1 MKIVVVTGANTGI
14 GAAFA
19 REIAS
24 PDTQIWLACRSEQ
37 KTEPVRQALLAQAAD
52 ARFLRLDLANLTS
65 AQHAAR
71 VLAEALPRIDL
82 LVNNAGLAGARGLT
96 AQGFELGFGTNHLG
110 HFAFTLPLLPALAAA
125 RGRVVV
131 VSSNNHYLAKSL
143 DLTVVRRPTQSR
155 TGLSE
160 YAVSKL
166 ANVLFAA
173 ELRRRH
179 PKIEA
184 VSLHPGRIASD
195 IWRRVPQPFRR
206 VLPWLLRM
214 GSVEEGG
221 HTLAHAASV
230 SLADGA
236 LYLDKLAPRTPSKL
250 AADPDLARKLWEFS
264 EEAVGQQQTS
274 AHAAPPDLPGR
285 SASRPVGGLQ
295 GEGAAQHKTL
305 VTQLR
310 RGFAAERS
318 SRGERI

>member
-24 PDTQIWLACRSEQ
+24 PDTQIWLACRSEH
-37 KTEPVRQALLAQAAD
+37 KTEPVRQVLLAKGAD
-52 ARFLRLDLANLTS
+52 ARFLPLDLADSTAAL
-65 AQHAAR
+65 QAAR
-71 VLAEALPRIDL
+71 RLAETLPRIDL

-110 HFAFTLPLLPALAAA
+110 HFAFTLPLLPALAAS

-143 DLTVVRRPTQSR
+143 DLTAVRQSTRSR
-155 TGLSE
+155 TGLPE

-173 ELRRRH
+173 ELRRRY
-179 PKIEA
+179 PRVEA
-184 VSLHPGRIASD
+184 VSLNPGRIASD

-206 VLPWLLRM
+206 VLPWILRM

-221 HTLAHAASV
+221 HTLAHAASI
-230 SLADGA
+230 SLADGT
-236 LYLDKLAPRTPSKL
+236 LYFDKLAPRAPSRL
-250 AADPDLARKLWEFS
+250 ASDPELARELWDFS
-264 EEAVGQQQTS
+264 ERALAQQQTS
-274 AHAAPPDLPGR
+274 AH
-285 SASRPVGGLQ
+285 Q
-295 GEGAAQHKTL
+295 
-305 VTQLR
+305 
-310 RGFAAERS
+310 AEAHA
-318 SRGERI
+318 G